1 MNLTQL
7 RYFVAVAR
15 NKSLS
20 RAASDLHISQPA
32 LTRQVKVLENELGG
46 DLLQRHARG
55 VILTDLGQV
64 LLERAER
71 QLRDFEQL
79 RSDVADAAIAP
90 TGRLRIGCPPSLNPY
105 LLVRPLKAFMQTHP
119 KVIVEVR
126 ESISDDLWKAVL
138 SDRLDIA
145 IVSSTTLERSPH
157 FLIEHL
163 FREPVWLFGPR
174 SQRGRLG
181 NHRLEDMPLIL
192 THSNNAAR
200 DAVER
205 DMRRTGRELK
215 VVAETDSPR
224 LMVEM
229 IKAGAGYTIAPYL
242 TFIHQLRTRELSG
255 RPLKRLTVERTL
267 IRRNDRSAN
276 KAMRLFTSLLRP
288 EVETA
293 CKEIAKARTT
303 SLNAIRGS

>member
-7 RYFVAVAR
+7 RYFVAMAR

-32 LTRQVKVLENELGG
+32 LTRQIKLLESELGG
-46 DLLQRHARG
+46 GLLQRHARG
-55 VILTDLGQV
+55 VSLTDLGQI
-64 LLERAER
+64 LSERAER

-79 RSDVADAAIAP
+79 RSDVADASIAP
-90 TGRLRIGCPPSLNPY
+90 SGRLRIGCPPSLSTF
-105 LLVRPLKAFMQTHP
+105 LLVRPLQAFMQTHP

-138 SDRLDIA
+138 HDRLDIA
-145 IVSSTTLERSPH
+145 IVSATGLETSRH
-157 FLIEHL
+157 FLSETL
-163 FREPVWLFGPR
+163 FDEPIWLFGPR
-174 SQRGRLG
+174 QQRGKPASPSLDG
-181 NHRLEDMPLIL
+181 LPLIL

-205 DMRRTGRELK
+205 DMRRSGHELK

-229 IKAGAGYTIAPYL
+229 IKAGVGYTIAPYL
-242 TFIHQLRTRELSG
+242 TFIRQLRTRELSG

-267 IRRNDRSAN
+267 IHRNDRSAS
-276 KAMRLFTSLLRP
+276 KAMRLFAQLLRP
-288 EVETA
+288 EIEAA
-293 CKEIAKARTT
+293 CKEIARAGRQ
-303 SLNAIRGS
+303 

>member
-20 RAASDLHISQPA
+20 RAAHDLHISQPA
-32 LTRQVKVLENELGG
+32 LTRQVKLLESELGG
-46 DLLQRHARG
+46 GLLQRHARG
-55 VILTDLGQV
+55 VSLTDLGQI

-79 RSDVADAAIAP
+79 RSDVADASIAP
-90 TGRLRIGCPPSLNPY
+90 TGRLRIGCPPSLSTI
-105 LLVRPLKAFMQTHP
+105 LLARPLKTFMQTHP

-138 SDRLDIA
+138 HDRLDIA
-145 IVSSTTLERSPH
+145 IVSATGLQTSPH
-157 FLIEHL
+157 FMSEAL
-163 FREPVWLFGPR
+163 FNEPIWLFGPR
-174 SQRGRLG
+174 QKQGRLA
-181 NHRLEDMPLIL
+181 NQSLEDIPLIL

-205 DMRRTGRELK
+205 DMRRSGHHLRI
-215 VVAETDSPR
+215 VAETDSPR

-242 TFIHQLRTRELSG
+242 TFIQHLRTRELSG

-267 IRRNDRSAN
+267 IRRNDRSAS
-276 KAMRLFTSLLRP
+276 KAMRLFASLLGP
-288 EVETA
+288 EIEAA
-293 CKEIAKARTT
+293 CKEIARAR
-303 SLNAIRGS
+303 S